1 MPEPSAILIPL
12 LNPNELSSQLTRLYA
27 KPGEFVEQDA
37 LIATCESTKGVEDLI
52 APRAGWVCGLHA
64 SAGDHVRAGETLCWI
79 ADDASWSAPAPR
91 AANSDESRA
100 LGGGARLTQ
109 PARRLAESLGIDLKT
124 LPIGPLITVDDL
136 RRLET
141 PTALDLPAGTCAE
154 GALVV
159 YGGGGHGK
167 SLIELI
173 QLEGKFQV
181 LGVVDDGIKPGT
193 RILDTAV
200 LGGKAV
206 LPELYQCG
214 VRLAVNAVGGIGDIQ
229 SRIAVFRNLQKEG
242 FHCPAV
248 IHPAAFV
255 EPSAVLADGVQVF
268 PHAYIG
274 SETQIGFGV
283 IVNTAAVVSHDCSI
297 GAYTNIAP
305 GSLLAG
311 SVNVGEA
318 VLIGMGVTVNL
329 QVLIG
334 DRVKIGNS
342 AVIKE
347 DVPADSVV
355 RAGAIWPISRRHS
368 SSSEE

>member
-1 MPEPSAILIPL
+1 M
-12 LNPNELSSQLTRLYA
+12 N
-27 KPGEFVEQDA
+27 
-37 LIATCESTKGVEDLI
+37 
-52 APRAGWVCGLHA
+52 
-64 SAGDHVRAGETLCWI
+64 
-79 ADDASWSAPAPR
+79 
-91 AANSDESRA
+91 
-100 LGGGARLTQ
+100 
-109 PARRLAESLGIDLKT
+109 T
-124 LPIGPLITVDDL
+124 LPIGPLITEDHL
-136 RRLET
+136 RSFT
-141 PTALDLPAGTCAE
+141 APPALDLLATSYPDD
-154 GALVV
+154 ALVI

-173 QLEGKFQV
+173 RLEGKYQV
-181 LGVVDDGIKPGT
+181 LGVIDDGINPGA
-193 RILDTAV
+193 RILETPV

-206 LPELYQCG
+206 LPELYQRG
-214 VRLAVNAVGGIGDIQ
+214 VRLAVNAVGGIGDIR
-229 SRIAVFRNLQKEG
+229 SRIAVIKNLEKEG

-248 IHPAAFV
+248 IHPTAFV

-274 SETQIGFGV
+274 SDARIGSGV

-297 GAYTNIAP
+297 DAYTNIAP

-311 SVNVGEA
+311 SVAVGEA

-329 QVLIG
+329 NVHIG

-347 DVPADSVV
+347 DVPADGVV
-355 RAGAIWPISRRHS
+355 RAGAIWPAPRRRA